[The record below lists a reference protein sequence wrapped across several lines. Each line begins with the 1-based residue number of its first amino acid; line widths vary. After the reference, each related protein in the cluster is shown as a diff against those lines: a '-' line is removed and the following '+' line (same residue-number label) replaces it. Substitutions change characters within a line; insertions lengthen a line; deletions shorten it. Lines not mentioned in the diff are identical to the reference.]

1 MRKAILAVPVI
12 AALQGFASGAS
23 ASDPA
28 TDMQGATEMASV
40 SENQPRTTL
49 QQGRVQRA
57 GADAQAEKSTLETRT
72 ADSNSGRSKP
82 VRVYFFFGGR

>member
-1 MRKAILAVPVI
+1 MRKAILAVTVI
-12 AALQGFASGAS
+12 AALQGFAADAS

-40 SENQPRTTL
+40 TTNDQRTTL
-49 QQGRVQRA
+49 QQGRVQRSESQ
-57 GADAQAEKSTLETRT
+57 ADKRTLETRT